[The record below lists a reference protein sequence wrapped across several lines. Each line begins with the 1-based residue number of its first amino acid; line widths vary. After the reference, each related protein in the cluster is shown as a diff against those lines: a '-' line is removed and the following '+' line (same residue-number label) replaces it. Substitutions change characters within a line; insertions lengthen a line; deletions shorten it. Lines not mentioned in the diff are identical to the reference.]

1 LPVAITAP
9 PEKPRPLRA
18 TLHDAVVPADE
29 PFRAHAPP
37 APAVV
42 EVTDAPPTVIT
53 AKSGL
58 RVEVFP
64 RSSVPILHVRLVVD
78 RGAIDLGDPG
88 GLKTEEVD
96 QLFRRLGDETT
107 YEEISARLTQAG
119 GTWNK
124 GFTRDA
130 FWVDVKVPR
139 TGLGAALETLSR
151 GFVHAWLSP
160 AEYELRSREWKNIAV
175 SASLGQENAER
186 LVLFGDKHAYGYA
199 GEGSVLMPREE
210 AQAVHDQ
217 IFQPVHSRLVVVG
230 DADPVEVAKAVEKEL
245 GPWGTKTAKRIAK
258 RTLPPPD
265 VKGPRLAVVSGAA
278 EDFRYGAVFARG
290 PAPEGADLDAFRVA
304 VELVGGV
311 VSSRLYE
318 DLRRDGDAFTSHG
331 ETHVARTATWAE
343 IGSSYARDRTVAGVE
358 KTLKVIESIRAGTV
372 SDEDVAT
379 AKEALMGALRA
390 DLATDQGA
398 AKRYGDPE
406 GGYTDVRTFPG
417 RISRVRTV
425 DVVRVAKK
433 YLTPDAIHVL
443 LIGRANQLDPAPLGL
458 GPPAQLGP
466 KP

>member
-1 LPVAITAP
+1 
-9 PEKPRPLRA
+9 
-18 TLHDAVVPADE
+18 VPDE
-29 PFRAHAPP
+29 PFRAR
-37 APAVV
+37 APAVPLVV
-42 EVTDAPPTVIT
+42 EAIDPPPKVMTE
-53 AKSGL
+53 KSGL

-64 RSSVPILHVRLVVD
+64 RPFVPIMHVRLVVD

-107 YEEISARLTQAG
+107 YEEISAHLTEAG

-139 TGLGAALETLSR
+139 TGLAAALEAISR

-186 LVLFGDKHAYGYA
+186 LILFGDKHAYGYA

-217 IFQPVHSRLVVVG
+217 LFQPLHSRLVVVG
-230 DADPVEVAKAVEKEL
+230 DADPAEVAKAVEKEL
-245 GPWGTKTAKRIAK
+245 GSWGAKTARRIA
-258 RTLPPPD
+258 RRALPPPD
-265 VKGPRLAVVSGAA
+265 MKGARLAVVSGAP

-290 PAPEGADLDAFRVA
+290 PAPDSADLDAFRVA
-304 VELVGGV
+304 VEVIGGV

-318 DLRRDGDAFTSHG
+318 ELRRDGDAFTSHG

-343 IGSSYARDRTVAGVE
+343 IGTSYARGRTVAGVE
-358 KTLKVIESIRAGTV
+358 KTLKVIEALRAGTV
-372 SDEDVAT
+372 SEEDVAT
-379 AKEALMGALRA
+379 AKEALAGALRA

-398 AKRYGDPE
+398 AKRYGDPDAT
-406 GGYTDVRTFPG
+406 YAYVRAFPG
-417 RISRVRTV
+417 RIAKVRGI
-425 DVVRVAKK
+425 DVVKVAKK
-433 YLTPDAIHVL
+433 YLAPDALHVL
-443 LIGRANQLDPAPLGL
+443 LIGRANQIDPAPLGL
-458 GPPAQLGP
+458 GAPLALAP